1 MSDNKQPVNYAAAHL
16 PSAQAHLP
24 FYPGENKPIFAVV
37 AAMGITHPCPT
48 FRVTVGYH
56 SGLRGS
62 A

>member
-1 MSDNKQPVNYAAAHL
+1 
-16 PSAQAHLP
+16 
-24 FYPGENKPIFAVV
+24 VV